1 MTKGRKKR
9 KKQVSLSQ
17 AMIAILLVVGIFYC
31 YNRLDQKA
39 GATTKSYPTVG
50 TADIGDPRR
59 TVTNNSLPNQEK
71 EYTGMILSFN
81 RSLHIPNWVAWELTA
96 DEVKGT
102 NKRVDNFRPD
112 PRIDG
117 CATLEDYRNSG
128 YTRGHMAPS
137 ADMKW
142 SVKAMDEAC
151 YLSNIVPQ
159 LSKLNSGVWSTIES
173 KCREWALRDSAI
185 YIVCGP
191 VIDGNPLDYIGRS
204 GVYVPSSFFKA
215 VISPYADPP
224 LGIGFIVKH
233 KGHKGGMQTAPVCID
248 EIEKVTGH
256 DFFSSLPDSLEN
268 FLEAQNNFLHWN
280 FDNNDR

>member
-1 MTKGRKKR
+1 
-9 KKQVSLSQ
+9 
-17 AMIAILLVVGIFYC
+17 
-31 YNRLDQKA
+31 
-39 GATTKSYPTVG
+39 
-50 TADIGDPRR
+50 
-59 TVTNNSLPNQEK
+59 
-71 EYTGMILSFN
+71 
-81 RSLHIPNWVAWELTA
+81 
-96 DEVKGT
+96 
-102 NKRVDNFRPD
+102 
-112 PRIDG
+112 
-117 CATLEDYRNSG
+117 
-128 YTRGHMAPS
+128 MAPS

-204 GVYVPSSFFKA
+204 EVYVPSSFFKA

-224 LGIGFIVKH
+224 RGIGFIVKH
-233 KGHKGGMQTAPVCID
+233 KGHKGGMQTAAVSIA

-256 DFFSSLPDSLEN
+256 AFFSSLTDSLEN

-280 FDNNDR
+280 FENNDR